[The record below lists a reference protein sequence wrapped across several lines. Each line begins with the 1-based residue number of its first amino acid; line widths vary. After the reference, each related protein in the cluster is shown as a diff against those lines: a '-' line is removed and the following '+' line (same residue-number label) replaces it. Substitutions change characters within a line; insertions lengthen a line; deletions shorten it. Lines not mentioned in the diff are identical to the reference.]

1 VNLLLTIAV
10 VLGALA
16 LVAVLVSRR
25 SRAADD
31 SVAEFRRQLGALS
44 PDASRPV
51 IRPQQPLERRGFDIG
66 GRTSS
71 DERNVNEDEGDDNGS

>member
-10 VLGALA
+10 VGGALS
-16 LVAVLVSRR
+16 LIAVLMSRR
-25 SRAADD
+25 ARVADD

-51 IRPQQPLERRGFDIG
+51 IRPQHLTERRPVDSEDRPDDDDG
-66 GRTSS
+66 TMS
-71 DERNVNEDEGDDNGS
+71 EENEHGS

>member
-10 VLGALA
+10 VVGALA
-16 LVAVLVSRR
+16 LIAVLINRR
-25 SRAADD
+25 ARVADD

-51 IRPQQPLERRGFDIG
+51 IRPQHSTERRGFDSG
-66 GRTSS
+66 
-71 DERNVNEDEGDDNGS
+71 DQQDGDDGTESEASEYGS

>member
-10 VLGALA
+10 VVGALA
-16 LVAVLVSRR
+16 LIAVLINRR
-25 SRAADD
+25 ARVADD

-51 IRPQQPLERRGFDIG
+51 IRPQRLTERRGVDSG
-66 GRTSS
+66 NQQDGDDGTES
-71 DERNVNEDEGDDNGS
+71 EANEDGS